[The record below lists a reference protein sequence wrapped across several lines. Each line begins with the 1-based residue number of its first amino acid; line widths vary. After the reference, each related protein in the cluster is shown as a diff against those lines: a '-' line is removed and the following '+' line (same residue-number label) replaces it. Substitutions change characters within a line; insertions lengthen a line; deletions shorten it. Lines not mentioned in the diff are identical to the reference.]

1 MKFLPIIY
9 LMYMFFS
16 IYFLSL
22 FFILY
27 FNNKKHLFDYPAV
40 KKKYT
45 VSFVVPAYNE
55 VKTIGDTIEHI
66 FAIDYDKIIQV
77 IVVND
82 CSTDNTKEVI
92 ENLQKKYPQL
102 ILINNEK
109 NLGNAGRSK
118 NEGLKYA
125 TGELVAFVD
134 ADSYPAKDSLK
145 KMIGFFEDEK
155 VGAVTC
161 PILVRGANNFLER
174 LQEIEYK
181 MIALTRKLLG
191 YVDAIYVTPGP
202 LAIYRKKTLDEI
214 KGFDGNNMTED
225 IEITWHLTAKGWNRE
240 MSLSTEVTT
249 TAPDNLKEWYKQ
261 RRRWSIGGL
270 QCMSKYKKDFFK
282 KGILGMFVLPF
293 FVIQFFLGLLGLG
306 VFFYVLSTNIL
317 SDYLLVNYSIPAG
330 IPLLTMDSFFITP
343 TFLDYIGIIL
353 FVIGTIFT
361 LFSLSVMKRE
371 VFRKQNFFYILFFS
385 IVYLSIYPFITLSA
399 VYNYFK
405 GGNKWR

>member
-22 FFILY
+22 FFVLY
-27 FNNKKHLFDYPAV
+27 FNNKKNLFNFPEM
-40 KKKYT
+40 KKKY
-45 VSFVVPAYNE
+45 SISVVIPAYNE
-55 VKTIGDTIEHI
+55 GGTIKDTIEHV
-66 FAIDYDKIIQV
+66 FAVDYDKIIQV

-82 CSTDNTKEVI
+82 CSTDNTKEVV
-92 ENLQKKYPQL
+92 ESLQKKYPEL

-109 NLGNAGRSK
+109 NLGNAGKSK

-134 ADSYPAKDSLK
+134 ADSYPAKDSFK
-145 KMIGFFEDEK
+145 KMIGFFDDEK

-161 PILVRGANNFLER
+161 PILVRNANNFLEK

-181 MIALTRKLLG
+181 MIAFSRKLLG

-202 LAIYRKKTLDEI
+202 LAIYRKTALDEVR
-214 KGFDGNNMTED
+214 GFDNDNLTED

-249 TAPDNLKEWYKQ
+249 TAPATLKEWYKQ
-261 RRRWSIGGL
+261 RRRWSIGGV
-270 QCMSKYKKDFFK
+270 QCIAKYKKDFFK
-282 KGILGMFVLPF
+282 RGMLGMFVLPF
-293 FVIQFFLGLLGLG
+293 FVVQFFLGLLGLG
-306 VFFYVLSTNIL
+306 VFFYITSTTLISN
-317 SDYLLVNYSIPAG
+317 YLLVNYSLPAG
-330 IPLLTMDSFFITP
+330 VPILTIDSFFITP
-343 TFLDYIGIIL
+343 NFLDYIGIIL
-353 FVIGTIFT
+353 FIVGTIFT
-361 LFSLSVMKRE
+361 LFSLSMMKGT
-371 VFRKQNFFYILFFS
+371 VFKKDNIFYILFFS
-385 IVYLSIYPFITLSA
+385 IVYLSIYPFIAISG

>member
-1 MKFLPIIY
+1 MEFLAIIY

-27 FNNKKHLFDYPAV
+27 FNNKKHLFEYPLT
-40 KKKYT
+40 KKKYS
-45 VSFVVPAYNE
+45 VSIVIPAYNE
-55 VKTIGDTIEHI
+55 GNTIKDTIEHV
-66 FAIDYDKIIQV
+66 FAIDYKNIVQV

-92 ENLQKKYPQL
+92 LSMQKKYPTL
-102 ILINNEK
+102 ILVDNKK
-109 NLGNAGRSK
+109 NLGNAARSK

-125 TGELVAFVD
+125 TGELVAFID
-134 ADSYPAKDSLK
+134 ADSYPARDSLK
-145 KMIGFFEDEK
+145 KMVGFFEDEK

-161 PILVRGANNFLER
+161 PILVRGADNFLEK

-181 MIALTRKLLG
+181 MIAFTRKLLG

-202 LAIYRKKTLDEI
+202 LAIYRKKALDEV
-214 KGFDGNNMTED
+214 KGFDNDNMTED
-225 IEITWHLTAKGWNRE
+225 IEITWHLTAKGWKRE

-261 RRRWSIGGL
+261 RKRWSIGGI
-270 QCMSKYKKDFFK
+270 QCIAKYKNGFFE

-293 FVIQFFLGLLGLG
+293 FIVQFFLGLLGLG
-306 VFFYVLSTNIL
+306 VFFYVAVTNII
-317 SDYLLVNYSIPAG
+317 SNYLLVNYSLPAG
-330 IPLLTMDSFFITP
+330 VPLLTIDSFFITP
-343 TFLDYIGIIL
+343 SFLDYLGIIL
-353 FVIGTIFT
+353 FVVGMIFT
-361 LFSLSVMKRE
+361 LFSLSMMKDTL
-371 VFRKQNFFYILFFS
+371 FRKKDILFILFFS